1 MNRERRGMSIGLGIP
16 TILVIFV
23 CLGMCILSLLTY
35 LEAQQNQKTTNKEI
49 EYVTSYYEADAKA
62 QELIEEIE
70 NGQNIKFKVS
80 ESKDGVDTYLF
91 KIQKNQELC
100 VKIKENKVISYRVRE
115 KDGS

>member
-35 LEAQQNQKTTNKEI
+35 LEAQQNQKTTNK
-49 EYVTSYYEADAKA
+49 
-62 QELIEEIE
+62 EIE